1 VNPSRAARR
10 RAETHIARLGRAPI
24 PDLPTL
30 RDRLSYLRGRPLQLL
45 PLRRQ
50 AELTGVWVALPTTDV
65 IGYRQ
70 DTSRPHQRRII
81 CHEAGHMLAGHDPV
95 PVSAADCAQLL
106 VADFPGDLIP
116 DLLAGAVIRMLARGG
131 YGSAVEDEAELIA
144 GLLCQRFQRS
154 RGDRRTR
161 DLGVAAVLNRL
172 ESAMDGDEE

>member
-1 VNPSRAARR
+1 MNPSRNARR
-10 RAETHIARLGRAPI
+10 TAETHIARLGRAPI

-30 RDRLSYLRGRPLQLL
+30 GDRLSHLRGRPLQLL
-45 PLRRQ
+45 PLRPQ
-50 AELTGVWVALPTTDV
+50 AEVTGVWVALPTTDV

-70 DTSRPHQRRII
+70 ETSSPHQQRIV
-81 CHEAGHMLAGHDPV
+81 CHEVGHMLAGHDPA

-144 GLLCQRFQRS
+144 GLLCQRFQRP
-154 RGDRRTR
+154 RVDRRTG

-172 ESAMDGDEE
+172 ELAMDGDDE